1 MARNVYEY
9 ELYDLVNDPLELNS
23 LDDDPTQALRM
34 DNMAARLRQ
43 LRPLWPDD
51 SDATEEEPDDD
62 E

>member
-1 MARNVYEY
+1 MA
-9 ELYDLVNDPLELNS
+9 
-23 LDDDPTQALRM
+23 
-34 DNMAARLRQ
+34 NMAARLRQ